1 MRPVVLLAHV
11 ALWASSTH
19 AFYPYE
25 PEWHKEAESEKR
37 VASSADNR
45 RNLGET
51 GVRFDVKQR
60 NVESTR
66 PLSER
71 VAAQIDRLATKYA
84 GRHLPK
90 APVDKA
96 FVRRDNEYNVMEANE
111 PDGELSAGI
120 DQDGTDYS
128 YFVEVGIGSKQKK
141 LYMLV
146 DTGAGSSWVMGSD
159 CTSDACGLHT
169 TFGSDDS
176 TTLEKSSEPFSIAYG
191 SGKVSGSLAKDTFH
205 LAGMSFDYQFGL
217 TTTTSDQFTSFA
229 FDGILGF
236 SLNTG
241 ANQNFLGAVADS
253 HELDQN
259 IFCIA
264 LNRAEDGENNGEIR
278 FGSINKDK
286 FTGDITYTSLE
297 DGDDWAIELGDMG
310 YDGSKAN
317 VGGVP
322 SYIDT
327 GTSFIFGPS
336 DSVTSLHSLIPGAE
350 SSDNKTWTVPCDSN
364 KNLTITFSGA
374 SYQISPK
381 DWISPKS
388 KSGTCTSNIYG
399 HEVVQGAWLL
409 GDTFLKNVYAVF
421 DKDKRRIGFANN
433 AVTDASE
440 SESEEATKTASSYAD
455 STHSTHVSALPDTTA
470 TADMGLGKESLATDT
485 ATAVSSKATSSTKD
499 SSATSRAT
507 TPAYFTFIFCTI
519 TLFALLA

>member
-1 MRPVVLLAHV
+1 M
-11 ALWASSTH
+11 
-19 AFYPYE
+19 
-25 PEWHKEAESEKR
+25 EAE
-37 VASSADNR
+37 
-45 RNLGET
+45 
-51 GVRFDVKQR
+51 Q
-60 NVESTR
+60 
-66 PLSER
+66 
-71 VAAQIDRLATKYA
+71 
-84 GRHLPK
+84 
-90 APVDKA
+90 
-96 FVRRDNEYNVMEANE
+96 
-111 PDGELSAGI
+111 PDGKLSAGI

-159 CTSDACGLHT
+159 CTSDACGKHT

-176 TTLEKSSEPFSIAYG
+176 TTLKTSSDPFSIAYG

-241 ANQNFLGAVADS
+241 ANQNFLEAVAES
-253 HELDQN
+253 NELDQN

-264 LNRAEDGENNGEIR
+264 LNRAEDGANNGEIR
-278 FGSINKDK
+278 FGSINEDK
-286 FTGDITYTSLE
+286 FTGDVTYTSLE

-327 GTSFIFGPS
+327 GTSFIFGPG
-336 DSVTSLHSLIPGAE
+336 DSVTSLHSLIPGAQ
-350 SSDNKTWTVPCDSN
+350 SSDNTTWTVPCDSD

-399 HEVVQGAWLL
+399 HEVVKGAWLL

-421 DKDKRRIGFANN
+421 DKDKRRIGKQPG
-433 AVTDASE
+433 V
-440 SESEEATKTASSYAD
+440 K
-455 STHSTHVSALPDTTA
+455 
-470 TADMGLGKESLATDT
+470 GL
-485 ATAVSSKATSSTKD
+485 
-499 SSATSRAT
+499 RR
-507 TPAYFTFIFCTI
+507 
-519 TLFALLA
+519 